1 MKHNSRFTIRI
12 LSVCTAAFLIVCSFA
27 GCNSDKT
34 ADATTDA
41 AVLTTESVETTTAVE
56 PVSVED
62 VTAES
67 TEAAESTT
75 QAASEAEE
83 TTEAVA
89 KAPETTAEIL
99 ALYNDAANSAKTDSK
114 SILQNYSI
122 STQTKDASISNKM
135 LEGIANKLISANMG
149 HNKAKDNKLW
159 TTQAEKNANFVV
171 EGQTWASKL
180 TEADIAS
187 ATCEDKGDYYKIT
200 LRLVDDT
207 TPNLKT
213 GTGHAGKGISIVT
226 KDDIVKGAGSLGM
239 SVIEEPSIK
248 VSYKNCKIVA
258 TVDKETGRLLTGNYY
273 QDWTLALTALSIDVE
288 VSFGLENDYK
298 INW

>member
-34 ADATTDA
+34 VNATTEA
-41 AVLTTESVETTTAVE
+41 STPTTESVEMTVSTE
-56 PVSVED
+56 PVS
-62 VTAES
+62 AE
-67 TEAAESTT
+67 EATTDALEAVDATT
-75 QAASEAEE
+75 QAATEAE
-83 TTEAVA
+83 TTQAVA

-122 STQTKDASISNKM
+122 STQTKDATISNKT
-135 LEGIANKLISANMG
+135 LERIANKLISANMG
-149 HNKAKDNKLW
+149 HNKDKDNKLW

-180 TEADIAS
+180 TEEDIAR

-200 LRLVDDT
+200 LRLKDDT
-207 TPNLKT
+207 VPNLKI
-213 GTGHAGKGISIVT
+213 GGGHAGKGISIVT

-239 SVIEEPSIK
+239 SVIDEPSIK
-248 VSYKNCKIVA
+248 VGYKNCKIVA

-273 QDWTLALTALSIDVE
+273 QDWTLALTALGIDVE

>member
-34 ADATTDA
+34 VNAKTEASTP
-41 AVLTTESVETTTAVE
+41 TTESVEMTVSTE
-56 PVSVED
+56 PVS
-62 VTAES
+62 AE
-67 TEAAESTT
+67 EATTDALEAVDAST

-83 TTEAVA
+83 TTEAET
-89 KAPETTAEIL
+89 KKPESKAEIV

-273 QDWTLALTALSIDVE
+273 QDWTLALTALGIDVE

>member
-1 MKHNSRFTIRI
+1 MKHNTRFTLRI
-12 LSVCTAAFLIVCSFA
+12 LSACIASFLIACSFA
-27 GCNSDKT
+27 GCGSDKT
-34 ADATTDA
+34 VNA
-41 AVLTTESVETTTAVE
+41 TTESEVSVTEAVETTAAIE
-56 PVSVED
+56 PVSTEAQ
-62 VTAES
+62 TAES
-67 TEAAESTT
+67 SEPADDTT
-75 QAASEAEE
+75 QAVSAEE
-83 TTEAVA
+83 TTEAEA
-89 KAPETTAEIL
+89 KKPETKAEIV

-149 HNKAKDNKLW
+149 HNKDKDNKLW

-180 TEADIAS
+180 TEADIAG

-200 LRLVDDT
+200 LKLVDDT
-207 TPNLKT
+207 TPNLKI
-213 GTGHAGKGISIVT
+213 GSGHAGKGISIVT
-226 KDDIVKGAGSLGM
+226 KDEIVKGAGSLGM

-248 VSYKNCKIVA
+248 VTYKNCKIVA
-258 TVDKETGRLLTGNYY
+258 TIDKETGKLLTGNYY
-273 QDWTLALTALSIDVE
+273 QDWTLALTALGIDVE

>member
-1 MKHNSRFTIRI
+1 MKHNTRFTIRI
-12 LSVCTAAFLIVCSFA
+12 LSACTAAFLILCSFA
-27 GCNSDKT
+27 GCGSDKPVS
-34 ADATTDA
+34 ATT
-41 AVLTTESVETTTAVE
+41 EPNTAV
-56 PVSVED
+56 
-62 VTAES
+62 
-67 TEAAESTT
+67 TEAAETT
-75 QAASEAEE
+75 AAPETTAGAEETAEQTETTAQAQEAVSESEE
-83 TTEAVA
+83 TTEAA
-89 KAPETTAEIL
+89 NKKPETKAEIL

-122 STQTKDASISNKM
+122 STQTKDAVISNKM
-135 LEGIANKLISANMG
+135 LQNIANKLISANMG
-149 HNKAKDNKLW
+149 HNKDKDNKLY

-187 ATCEDKGDYYKIT
+187 ATCEDKGDVYKVT
-200 LRLVDDT
+200 LKLVDDT

-213 GTGHAGKGISIVT
+213 GSGHAGKGISIVT

-248 VSYKNCKIVA
+248 VGYKNCKIVA
-258 TVDKETGRLLTGNYY
+258 TIDKETGRLLTGNYF
-273 QDWTLALTALSIDVE
+273 QDWSLALTALSIDVE

>member
-1 MKHNSRFTIRI
+1 MKHNARFTLRI
-12 LSVCTAAFLIVCSFA
+12 LSACTASFLILCSFA
-27 GCNSDKT
+27 GCGSDKT
-34 ADATTDA
+34 VNATTEPEMT
-41 AVLTTESVETTTAVE
+41 VTEAVETTAAVE
-56 PVSVED
+56 PVS
-62 VTAES
+62 
-67 TEAAESTT
+67 TEAQTT
-75 QAASEAEE
+75 EASETAADTSEAVSAEE
-83 TTEAVA
+83 TTEAEV
-89 KAPETTAEIL
+89 KKPETKAEIV

-122 STQTKDASISNKM
+122 STQTKDAVISNKM

-149 HNKAKDNKLW
+149 HNKDKDNKLW

-200 LRLVDDT
+200 LKLVDDT
-207 TPNLKT
+207 TPNMKI
-213 GTGHAGKGISIVT
+213 GSGHAGKGISIVT
-226 KDDIVKGAGSLGM
+226 KDEIVEGAGSLGM
-239 SVIEEPSIK
+239 SVIEESSIK
-248 VSYKNCKIVA
+248 VTYKNCKIVA
-258 TVDKETGRLLTGNYY
+258 TVDKETGRLLTGNYF
-273 QDWTLALTALSIDVE
+273 QDWTLALTALGIDVE

>member
-34 ADATTDA
+34 VNATTEASTPTTETVEMTVSTEPVSAEEATTDA
-41 AVLTTESVETTTAVE
+41 LEAVDAS
-56 PVSVED
+56 
-62 VTAES
+62 
-67 TEAAESTT
+67 T

-83 TTEAVA
+83 TTEAET
-89 KAPETTAEIL
+89 KKPESKAEIV

-273 QDWTLALTALSIDVE
+273 QDWTLALTALGIDVE